1 MTLAINEDC
10 YAVDAWRRETFALGT
25 PADVTITERRLW
37 AVNPQDHKWR
47 AQYLHEI
54 PDWLAGYFGRRYE
67 KLFTGHDGRRRANT
81 FLRQTI
87 EGMYCHVCAKWLL
100 VISWPLMQ

>member
-10 YAVDAWRRETFALGT
+10 YAVDAWRRETFAPGT

-37 AVNPQDHKWR
+37 AINPQDHKWR

-67 KLFTGHDGRRRANT
+67 KLLLALTGVAVPIHSCVR
-81 FLRQTI
+81 LL
-87 EGMYCHVCAKWLL
+87 EGMYCHVYAKWLL
-100 VISWPLMQ
+100 IISWPLMQ

>member
-1 MTLAINEDC
+1 MTETVFAPQHH
-10 YAVDAWRRETFALGT
+10 AVDAWRRETFAPGT

-54 PDWLAGYFGRRYE
+54 PDWLTGSVTVSIWPSAGQPALPG
-67 KLFTGHDGRRRANT
+67 KGWQA
-81 FLRQTI
+81 
-87 EGMYCHVCAKWLL
+87 
-100 VISWPLMQ
+100 WPVNPGENWKNNWRL

>member
-10 YAVDAWRRETFALGT
+10 YAVDAWRRETFAPGT

-37 AVNPQDHKWR
+37 AINPQDHKWR

-67 KLFTGHDGRRRANT
+67 SFLLALTGVAVPIHSCVR
-81 FLRQTI
+81 
-87 EGMYCHVCAKWLL
+87 LL
-100 VISWPLMQ
+100 EECIATSTQSGCSL